1 MKKTKTKKQISR
13 SLKHYYKRQKTFA
26 DCKALT
32 GFIIIIAT
40 VAILIKL
47 GTPAILSAPSARIM
61 FLPENKDKE
70 ILTIQD
76 KITIAAQENNIN
88 VDEALAISFCESGHN
103 PLAKNSNSSASGLF
117 QFINS
122 TWENYC
128 HGDVFNADYNIACFV
143 KLYPTHKSWWKCAK
157 ILGYTN

>member
-76 KITIAAQENNIN
+76 KITIAARKNGINI
-88 VDEALAISFCESGHN
+88 ETALRIAHCESRFN
-103 PLAKNSNSSASGLF
+103 PNAKSKISSASGLY
-117 QFINS
+117 QFIDK
-122 TWENYC
+122 TWANYC
-128 HGDVFNADYNIACFV
+128 DGQRMDADDNIACFMV
-143 KLYPTHKSWWKCAK
+143 LYNQFPHWWECK
-157 ILGYTN
+157 